1 MKYDFDKVIDRT
13 NTHSVKWDK
22 NVLKEFFETAD
33 ILPLWVADMDFQCPQ
48 PVVEAIKKKAEEG
61 IYGYSWHKTPD
72 YFNSILGWMKRRH
85 NWEIDKDW
93 IVFSPGIV
101 PAIDIIIRTFSIP
114 GDKVIVQSPVYYP
127 FFSAITS
134 NGRQILNNQLKYEN
148 GKYTFD
154 YEDFEKKTKD
164 PLTKLFILCSPHN
177 PVGRVWTKEE
187 LTRIGEIC
195 LENDILVVSDEI
207 HHDLILKGN
216 KHLIFSNIKKEFN
229 DISIVCTSPSKTFN
243 MAGLQNSNIIIPNEK
258 IKERFDNGISNQNN
272 LMVPNAFAIVATIT
286 AYNEGDEW
294 LDQVMRYI
302 EGNFEFLK
310 AYLEDILPDIKM
322 VMPEGTYLAWLDF
335 GSLEITD
342 EARREFLLK
351 KAQVALDSGSMFG
364 EGGEG
369 FERINVACPRII
381 LEECMTRIYKA
392 IKKEKE

>member
-310 AYLEDILPDIKM
+310 AYLEDVLPDIKM
-322 VMPEGTYLAWLDF
+322 VKPEGTYLAWLDF
-335 GSLEITD
+335 CSLGMSD
-342 EARREFLLK
+342 EARKEFLLK
-351 KAQVALDSGSMFG
+351 KAKVALDSGSMFG